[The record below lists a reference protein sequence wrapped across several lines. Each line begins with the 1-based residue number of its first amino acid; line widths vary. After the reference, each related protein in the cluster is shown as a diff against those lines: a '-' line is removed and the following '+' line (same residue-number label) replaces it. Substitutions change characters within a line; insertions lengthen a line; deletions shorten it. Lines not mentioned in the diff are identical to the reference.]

1 MNMTLLGESV
11 STPLLLSPQLTSMPP
26 SRPSAWGPATSQA
39 SGDQMVPFLPPQD
52 KGKDPLPAG
61 QVDTWKAGQ
70 EVGGAGCRYGLLVPK
85 STEAREQVCHCER
98 SRGGFPKP
106 TSGLASPDGG
116 SLGARGPCSPSH
128 SPKNPGPTPETQ
140 EQLGKCQAMGGRMW
154 GLEPQDHQ
162 PAWASPELGDQQR
175 RRWHFY
181 WGQAG
186 LLKICKR
193 RLKNLVTP

>member
-1 MNMTLLGESV
+1 MDTSNITTGEVKRCPQKDVSTWVGPVNMTLLGESV

-116 SLGARGPCSPSH
+116 SLGARGHAALLTPPSI
-128 SPKNPGPTPETQ
+128 PGP
-140 EQLGKCQAMGGRMW
+140 
-154 GLEPQDHQ
+154 PQRHRNS
-162 PAWASPELGDQQR
+162 WASAKP
-175 RRWHFY
+175 
-181 WGQAG
+181 WGAECGGWSPRTTSQPGPA
-186 LLKICKR
+186 LS
-193 RLKNLVTP
+193 